1 MTSIP
6 AATAS
11 LLCTCPWGLSDL
23 ESGLQAIKLTEGK
36 MMGKLH
42 TQKKENLYLSGCFG
56 IIGVE
61 LQATVS
67 ETCDMGFLWAKTMK
81 LFII

>member
-6 AATAS
+6 AAIAS
-11 LLCTCPWGLSDL
+11 LLYICPWGLSDL

-42 TQKKENLYLSGCFG
+42 TQKKESL
-56 IIGVE
+56 
-61 LQATVS
+61 
-67 ETCDMGFLWAKTMK
+67 
-81 LFII
+81 